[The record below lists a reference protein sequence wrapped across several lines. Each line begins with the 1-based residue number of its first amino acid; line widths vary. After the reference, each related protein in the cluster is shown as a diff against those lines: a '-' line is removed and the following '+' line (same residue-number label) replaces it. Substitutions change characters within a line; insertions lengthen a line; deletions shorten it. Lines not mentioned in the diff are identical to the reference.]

1 MRGAGRCDPVSG
13 TRSVGWAGGHQAVR
27 YSVHVRQWLLDIAKA
42 ILPDRFIEW
51 YRRRRAARRYIE
63 ALGYEIYD
71 REIRLELEDLEGRV
85 AARRAGFSQRIIKD
99 ILERTDVVLQG
110 LDRKIEGAS
119 ARHGRSLRELQAQV
133 EALRA
138 DLVDVRAQLESMLA
152 DQGGPDLQESLS
164 QTVPAPAPRD

>member
-1 MRGAGRCDPVSG
+1 
-13 TRSVGWAGGHQAVR
+13 
-27 YSVHVRQWLLDIAKA
+27 VHVRQFLLDIAKA
-42 ILPDRFIEW
+42 ILPYRFIEW

-71 REIRLELEDLEGRV
+71 REIRLELEDMEGRV

-110 LDRKIEGAS
+110 LDRKIEGTS
-119 ARHGRSLRELQAQV
+119 ARHGRSLRELEAQV

-138 DLVDVRAQLESMLA
+138 EVDRLMAELEAVRAQDLA
-152 DQGGPDLQESLS
+152 GRVAERPGREAERPATAPIPQTVPE
-164 QTVPAPAPRD
+164 TVPAPTPVD